1 MVMHSPACA
10 GDRLLRQIKGGGP
23 RRKKLDPERLE
34 SHLVHVC
41 RAGAADGDRGYLFA
55 FA

>member
-1 MVMHSPACA
+1 MHSPACA
-10 GDRLLRQIKGGGP
+10 GDRFLRQIKGGGP

-34 SHLVHVC
+34 SHLVHVR
-41 RAGAADGDRGYLFA
+41 RAGTAAGDQGHLSA